1 MSADQRLNLVC
12 PMNLEHSDLE
22 RFRTEA
28 SSTGALACAGFA
40 TSYCGI
46 APVEVSKTA
55 QARAPVLAELV
66 PRTLFL
72 RIPNLMRRWIL
83 AAITLMAICVPSFA
97 QQPAPQKIRILCL
110 ARPFAVMIAESRGIL
125 AKYGIEAEFLVRP
138 SSESLRSD
146 LAAGKGDVAY
156 VAVDNDVAMVDSA
169 GVDVVVVMGA
179 ESSENEIIAQPGTK
193 SIADLRGHTLLVDA
207 TNTAYALELKKVL
220 LNNGLQLEKDYQL
233 KPVGSTP
240 FRLQAMR
247 EHPEYAAAV
256 MNPPYSIVAKQ
267 GGMISLGS
275 MRKLLGADLD
285 RGTFAL
291 RTWAR
296 GNSDLLERYLAA
308 YIEGQRWLMAPANRQ
323 QVVELVMKES
333 NLPEATAGDWYAA
346 MVQNGGYAKDAAFDV
361 EGFKKTLQLRA
372 EIEAGGNGK
381 APVAEKYYDLSYYR
395 MAMSRIK

>member
-1 MSADQRLNLVC
+1 
-12 PMNLEHSDLE
+12 
-22 RFRTEA
+22 
-28 SSTGALACAGFA
+28 LAV
-40 TSYCGI
+40 I
-46 APVEVSKTA
+46 A
-55 QARAPVLAELV
+55 VLAIC
-66 PRTLFL
+66 TSL
-72 RIPNLMRRWIL
+72 R
-83 AAITLMAICVPSFA
+83 A
-97 QQPAPQKIRILCL
+97 QQAAPQKIRILCL
-110 ARPFAVMIAESRGIL
+110 ARPYPVMIAESRGIL

-138 SSESLRSD
+138 SSETLRSD
-146 LAAGKGDVAY
+146 LAAGKGDVAF

-169 GVDVVVVMGA
+169 GVDVVIVMGA
-179 ESSENEIIAQPGTK
+179 ENSENEIIAQPGTK

-220 LNNGLQLEKDYQL
+220 LLNGMHLDKDYQL

-256 MNPPYSIVAKQ
+256 MNPPYSIIAKQ
-267 GGMISLGS
+267 GGMASLGS
-275 MRKLLGADLD
+275 MRNLLGADLD

-291 RTWAR
+291 RSWAR

-308 YIEGQRWLMAPANRQ
+308 YVEGQRWLMAPANRQ

-346 MVQNGGYAKDAAFDV
+346 MVQNGGYAKDASFDV

-381 APVAEKYYDLSYYR
+381 ARAAEKYYDLSYYR
-395 MAMSRIK
+395 AALAKIK